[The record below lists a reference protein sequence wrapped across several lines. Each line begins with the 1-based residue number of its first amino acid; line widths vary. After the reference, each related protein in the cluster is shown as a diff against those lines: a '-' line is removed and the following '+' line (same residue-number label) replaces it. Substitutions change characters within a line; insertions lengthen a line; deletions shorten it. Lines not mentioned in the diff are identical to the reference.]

1 MSLLLG
7 AGNQAS
13 VGGRTPSQPT
23 HAQTC
28 LFSTTAVSTAGSHI
42 QDQGQGAEAQGGVS
56 PVLGAGNQVSVVAD
70 HQVNPHTQ
78 ICMLLKQLS
87 ALQGAIYRTKA
98 KGLKPHGGVSLVL
111 GAGNQASVVAGDI
124 LFKLIHEDEVV
135 IVKTNPVN
143 EYVGKHLE

>member
-1 MSLLLG
+1 MYRTKAKGLKANSGVSLVLG

-13 VGGRTPSQPT
+13 VI
-23 HAQTC
+23 
-28 LFSTTAVSTAGSHI
+28 AGHR
-42 QDQGQGAEAQGGVS
+42 
-56 PVLGAGNQVSVVAD
+56 
-70 HQVNPHTQ
+70 VNPN
-78 ICMLLKQLS
+78 LPVFDKLS
-87 ALQGAIYRTKA
+87 RLQGAIYRTKA
-98 KGLKPHGGVSLVL
+98 KGLKANGGVSLVL

>member
-1 MSLLLG
+1 LYW
-7 AGNQAS
+7 
-13 VGGRTPSQPT
+13 
-23 HAQTC
+23 
-28 LFSTTAVSTAGSHI
+28 
-42 QDQGQGAEAQGGVS
+42 
-56 PVLGAGNQVSVVAD
+56 
-70 HQVNPHTQ
+70 
-78 ICMLLKQLS
+78 
-87 ALQGAIYRTKA
+87 LQGAIYRTKA